1 VHASWPNQIEIY
13 FSILQRK
20 ALTPRR
26 FASLSEL
33 ENRIMS
39 FQADWQRDATPIDW
53 RYTRRDLNRL
63 LERINHHDQ
72 LPNAA

>member
-1 VHASWPNQIEIY
+1 
-13 FSILQRK
+13 
-20 ALTPRR
+20 
-26 FASLSEL
+26 
-33 ENRIMS
+33 MG
-39 FQADWQRDATPIDW
+39 FQADWRRDATPIDW